1 VAEALMYQR
10 FVQLSEIAKTKSFFL
25 IGPRQTGKSTLLRAT
40 FPDATYIDLLEA
52 DTFRRLNAFP
62 ESIRETI
69 KPGQKMVIIDEIQKI
84 PSLLDE
90 VQRLIVRDKSIR
102 FALTGSSARKLKRG
116 NANLLGGRALYC
128 HLHPL
133 VSC

>member
-1 VAEALMYQR
+1 
-10 FVQLSEIAKTKSFFL
+10 
-25 IGPRQTGKSTLLRAT
+25 
-40 FPDATYIDLLEA
+40 
-52 DTFRRLNAFP
+52 
-62 ESIRETI
+62 
-69 KPGQKMVIIDEIQKI
+69 MVIIDEIQKI

>member
-1 VAEALMYQR
+1 MYQR